1 MGLQDQQPDYY
12 TQDRQKRQ
20 DAVSKAAHFPPEAA
34 GQQGEGQNHR
44 KLRQL
49 RGLEGQPAH
58 PQPAAGAVGLDADDG
73 HQHQQYQRQAQEME
87 GVAPVEA
94 HGQPGGQQHGPH
106 PQQGKDQLAQEVIG
120 PVAAGD
126 IAGVIVGPCKAGG
139 QHHHHTH
146 GQQDQ
151 GQSKKAGVHALP
163 PDCRWHRKIGEA
175 GAFITHLPTSP
186 IISSFPYSVWTLQ

>member
-1 MGLQDQQPDYY
+1 MGLQNQQPDYY
-12 TQDRQKRQ
+12 TQDCQKRQ
-20 DAVSKAAHFPPEAA
+20 DAVLKAAHFPLETA
-34 GQQGEGQNHR
+34 GQQREGQNHR
-44 KLRQL
+44 QLRQL

-73 HQHQQYQRQAQEME
+73 HQHQQHQGQAQEMK

-126 IAGVIVGPCKAGG
+126 IAGVIVGPGIAGG
-139 QHHHHTH
+139 QHHHHPH

-151 GQSKKAGVHALP
+151 GQGEEAGVHALP
-163 PDCRWHRKIGEA
+163 TGTFRHRKIGEA
-175 GAFITHLPTSP
+175 GAFITHIPTSP
-186 IISSFPYSVWTLQ
+186 IISSIPYSVWTLQ